1 MFAPKFPYTGNQII
15 LSSGRVMIHSKDDAI
30 FLFGKQAVG
39 ISSTKTINLEA
50 NEKILLRCSKI
61 ELGAKAETSGEPVIL
76 GKTFTRELKRVM
88 DQLYIAATLLS
99 QASESD
105 LATTMF
111 LIQSAGASLADQVET
126 FKNVLEREETLSK
139 NTFTR

>member
-39 ISSTKTINLEA
+39 ISSTKTINLDA
-50 NEKILLRCSKI
+50 NEKILLSCSKI

-88 DQLYIAATLLS
+88 DQLYIAATFLS

>member
-39 ISSTKTINLEA
+39 ISSTKTINLDA
-50 NEKILLRCSKI
+50 NEKILLSCPKI
-61 ELGAKAETSGEPVIL
+61 ELGDRAESKGEPVIL

-88 DQLYIAATLLS
+88 DQLYVAAVFLS

-105 LATTMF
+105 VATSMLYISTAGDILA
-111 LIQSAGASLADQVET
+111 GQVET
-126 FKNVLEREETLSK
+126 FQNVLAREETLSK

>member
-1 MFAPKFPYTGNQII
+1 MFSPKFPYKGNQII
-15 LSSGRVMIHSKDDAI
+15 ISSGRVTIHSKDDAV

-39 ISSTKTINLEA
+39 LSSPKTINLDA
-50 NEKILLRCSKI
+50 NEKILLSCSKI
-61 ELGAKAETSGEPVIL
+61 ELGSKAEALGEPVIL

-88 DQLYIAATLLS
+88 EQLQIAATFMA

-105 LATTMF
+105 VATSMF
-111 LIQSAGASLADQVET
+111 YIQSAGAALADQVEV
-126 FKNVLEREETLSK
+126 FNNVLTREETLSK

>member
-39 ISSTKTINLEA
+39 ISSTKTINLDA
-50 NEKILLRCSKI
+50 NEKILLSSPKI

-88 DQLYIAATLLS
+88 DQLYIAATFLS

>member
-39 ISSTKTINLEA
+39 ISSTKTINLDA
-50 NEKILLRCSKI
+50 NEKILLSCPKI
-61 ELGAKAETSGEPVIL
+61 ELGARAETAGEPVIL

-88 DQLYIAATLLS
+88 DQLYIASVFLS

-105 LATTMF
+105 VATSMLYISTAGDILA
-111 LIQSAGASLADQVET
+111 GQVET
-126 FKNVLEREETLSK
+126 FQNVLAREETLSK

>member
-39 ISSTKTINLEA
+39 ISSPKTINLDA
-50 NEKILLRCSKI
+50 NEKILLSSPKI
-61 ELGAKAETSGEPVIL
+61 ELGARAETAGEPVIL

-88 DQLYIAATLLS
+88 DQLYIAGTFLS

-111 LIQSAGASLADQVET
+111 LIQSAGASLADQVEI